1 MSKGKRERETVKFQ
15 RGDYWRAVLSDTT
28 PAELPIVVSNDGFYR
43 NLHRIDKLGGLAKS
57 LVEQLIIPVSKG
69 KEFTVPY
76 NFKIVKDEKSVRR
89 LSLPHPRSQA
99 EICLFYKNN
108 TALILHYCST
118 GDLSIRRPTRDAVKY
133 YISNPRE
140 NDSSYK
146 SDKVTTLN
154 VELLEKNP
162 ASYYSYSGFNR
173 LHQFFNSRHYNTL
186 ERKFSKLASFDI
198 ARCFDSVY
206 THSIAWATKSKEE
219 AKGTAHSATFGGMF
233 DRLMQSLNYNET
245 NGIVVGPEISRI
257 FAEIILNRI
266 DCDLVHRLE
275 NLNIIKDVDYA
286 CYRYVDNYYVFCNDN
301 AILDKVK
308 SELQECLDQYKL
320 SLNDAKTEI
329 ISRPFFTRKSMAI
342 YEADQLI
349 KTHFDSFIEIVIKE
363 DYRILVA
370 KRIFRVSSLVKKFTT
385 DLRKAC
391 HISDVTYDAM
401 SSYILA
407 AVKNR
412 VSDLIN
418 ECTREDI
425 SIIDSYIDNAISFI
439 EYSLEVAFHLFSLNP
454 TVSASLNLAHLII
467 RSGDFL
473 KEVRPN
479 VFRKIREYIQ
489 LWIVQ
494 LSTSASFSKV
504 VGRQHVTH
512 VEILNVLIALKSY
525 EFDGQ
530 FYQEILT
537 HSSGSQK
544 AVSYFDVVTK
554 LFIFGDDPKYNVV
567 RKEIFYRAFDYIIE
581 KPLLRECSE
590 RTHLLLDLLSCPYVN
605 KVERQKMLR
614 KFIEAFNKAQAES
627 GSGKTISVPKNTDL
641 AELVTEF
648 EVTPWFTSWDSVS
661 LLRLIEKKKL
671 KEVYP

>member
-1 MSKGKRERETVKFQ
+1 MSKGKRETVRFR

-43 NLHRIDKLGGLAKS
+43 NLHKLDKLGSLAKS
-57 LVEQLIIPVSKG
+57 LVERLVIPAAKG
-69 KEFTVPY
+69 KEFTIPY
-76 NFKIVKDEKSVRR
+76 NFKIVKDEKSARR

-118 GDLSIRRPTRDAVKY
+118 GDLSIRRPTRDAAKY

-186 ERKFSKLASFDI
+186 ERKFSTLASFDI

-219 AKGTAHSATFGGMF
+219 AKETAHSATFGGMF

-245 NGIVVGPEISRI
+245 NGIVVGPEVSRI
-257 FAEIILNRI
+257 FAEIILNKI
-266 DCDLVHRLE
+266 DSNLVQRLQDLSL
-275 NLNIIKDVDYA
+275 IKDIDYS
-286 CYRYVDNYYVFCNDN
+286 CYRYVDNYYVFCNEN
-301 AILDKVK
+301 SVLEKIK
-308 SELQECLDQYKL
+308 SELQECLDQFKL

-349 KTHFDSFIEIVIKE
+349 KTHFDSLTEVIITDE
-363 DYRILVA
+363 YRILTA
-370 KRIFRVSSLVKKFTT
+370 KEIFRVSSLVKKFTT

-391 HISDVTYDAM
+391 HISNVTYDAL

-407 AVKNR
+407 AVKIR
-412 VSDLIN
+412 VSDIID
-418 ECTREDI
+418 ECSREDI
-425 SIIDSYIDNAISFI
+425 PINDSYIDSATIFI

-473 KEVRPN
+473 KERRPE
-479 VFRKIREYIQ
+479 VFRKLREHIH
-489 LWIVQ
+489 LWVVQ

-512 VEILNVLIALKSY
+512 VEILNILIALKSY
-525 EFDGQ
+525 EFDGK

-537 HSSGSQK
+537 RSSGSQK
-544 AVSYFDVVTK
+544 SISYFDVVTK
-554 LFIFGDDPKYNVV
+554 LFIFGGDSKYDSV
-567 RKEIFYRAFDYIIE
+567 RKEIFYRAFEYIIE
-581 KPLLRECSE
+581 KPVLRECSE

-627 GSGKTISVPKNTDL
+627 GSGKTISVPTNADL

-648 EVTPWFTSWDSVS
+648 EATPWFTSWDSVS

>member
-1 MSKGKRERETVKFQ
+1 MSEGKYDTVRFR

-43 NLHRIDKLGGLAKS
+43 NLHKFDKLTGLAKS
-57 LVEQLIIPVSKG
+57 LVQQLVIPVSKG
-69 KEFTVPY
+69 KEFTIPY
-76 NFKIVKDEKSVRR
+76 NFKIVKDEKSARR

-108 TALILHYCST
+108 TALILHYCGK

-146 SDKVTTLN
+146 SDKVTTLD

-162 ASYYSYSGFNR
+162 ASFYSYSGYSR

-186 ERKFSKLASFDI
+186 ERKFSTLASFDV

-219 AKGTAHSATFGGMF
+219 AKETAHSATFGGVF

-257 FAEIILNRI
+257 FAEVILNRI
-266 DCDLVHRLE
+266 DFDLVIRLN
-275 NLNIIKDVDYA
+275 NLNIIKDVDYE
-286 CYRYVDNYYVFCNDN
+286 CYRYVDNYYVFCNDYS
-301 AILDKVK
+301 ILEKIK

-320 SLNDAKTEI
+320 SLNESKTEI
-329 ISRPFFTRKSMAI
+329 TDRPFFTKKSMAI

-349 KTHFDSFIEIVIKE
+349 KAHFDYFTEIIITE
-363 DYRILVA
+363 DYRLLVA
-370 KRIFRVSSLVKKFTT
+370 KKIFRVSSLVKKFTT

-401 SSYILA
+401 SSYVLA

-412 VSDLIN
+412 VND
-418 ECTREDI
+418 
-425 SIIDSYIDNAISFI
+425 IIDECNRKDINVLDTYIDNAVSFI

-454 TVSASLNLAHLII
+454 TVSASLNLAHIII

-473 KEVRPN
+473 KEIRPD
-479 VFRKIREYIQ
+479 VFRKVREHIQ
-489 LWIVQ
+489 LWVVQ
-494 LSTSASFSKV
+494 LSVSASFSKV

-512 VEILNVLIALKSY
+512 VEVLNVLIALKSY
-525 EFDGQ
+525 EFDGK
-530 FYQEILT
+530 FYQEILKR
-537 HSSGSQK
+537 SSGNQK
-544 AVSYFDVVTK
+544 AISYFDVVTK
-554 LFIFGDDPKYNVV
+554 LFIFGSDPKYDAV

-581 KPLLRECSE
+581 KPALRECSE
-590 RTHLLLDLLSCPYVN
+590 RTHLLLDLLSCPYVDRL
-605 KVERQKMLR
+605 ERQKMLR
-614 KFIEAFNKAQAES
+614 KFIDAFNKDQAES
-627 GSGKTISVPKNTDL
+627 GSGKTIPVPENADL
-641 AELVTEF
+641 VELVTEF
-648 EVTPWFTSWDSVS
+648 ETTPWFTSWDSVS
-661 LLRLIEKKKL
+661 LLRMIEKKKL